1 MEGINFKI
9 KVAAMGGYLCF
20 LLLLSGCIFFQE
32 EENHQTDLMN
42 SEGTVIS
49 KTAVWKTNL
58 SNGKHL
64 IGTFMSPLIHDK
76 IVVTG
81 AIGESDNDWYL
92 AGLDTYTGEIVWKW
106 SDQIIDRE
114 WYEDAVKIGYTMIK
128 ISGDFEDY
136 SGTFLYAIDLRNG
149 QTIWKDLRVSQY
161 PCSQT
166 PETNDQSYYF
176 VELGL
181 IPKIF
186 RGSVSSN
193 VYEEITTVPI
203 DSIRTYQNI
212 FGVAGNL
219 KVFNGSQGHDYL
231 IISFNEYQ
239 LEDSLTRG
247 KMFAGLFDLTTNT
260 YIYEKALI
268 APYSIGFFSQKPE
281 IYDNRVCI
289 FNVNDQ
295 MVGVDLYTGEV
306 LWRRGYDQ
314 GTFSYL
320 IVEGVLVLGQ
330 FFGADTYAYGLDPM
344 TGHQLWRIPSGGGA
358 SEMQA
363 LNGVVYWKD
372 RGDGKLYAVE
382 ATTGKLLWKLN
393 DPDPE
398 SNSWWKSDGVAV
410 MAGKNGEKGRV
421 FASTH
426 LRMYCYE
433 AAR

>member
-1 MEGINFKI
+1 
-9 KVAAMGGYLCF
+9 
-20 LLLLSGCIFFQE
+20 
-32 EENHQTDLMN
+32 
-42 SEGTVIS
+42 
-49 KTAVWKTNL
+49 
-58 SNGKHL
+58 
-64 IGTFMSPLIHDK
+64 
-76 IVVTG
+76 
-81 AIGESDNDWYL
+81 
-92 AGLDTYTGEIVWKW
+92 
-106 SDQIIDRE
+106 
-114 WYEDAVKIGYTMIK
+114 
-128 ISGDFEDY
+128 
-136 SGTFLYAIDLRNG
+136 
-149 QTIWKDLRVSQY
+149 
-161 PCSQT
+161 
-166 PETNDQSYYF
+166 
-176 VELGL
+176 
-181 IPKIF
+181 
-186 RGSVSSN
+186 
-193 VYEEITTVPI
+193 
-203 DSIRTYQNI
+203 
-212 FGVAGNL
+212 
-219 KVFNGSQGHDYL
+219 
-231 IISFNEYQ
+231 
-239 LEDSLTRG
+239 
-247 KMFAGLFDLTTNT
+247 MFAGLFDLTTNT

-372 RGDGKLYAVE
+372 RGDAKLYAVE
-382 ATTGKLLWKLN
+382 AATGKLLWKLN

-426 LRMYCYE
+426 LRMYCFE